1 MVETLKKLHS
11 SLDPI
16 YGRSETDAI
25 IRIIFHHLKNW
36 SLTDMLIHRQD
47 ELSPFIKSQID
58 EILNRL
64 LNYEPIQYITGE
76 ARFHGM
82 EMNVKPGV
90 LIPRPE
96 TDELTDIII
105 KENDG
110 KEDLRVLDIA
120 TGSGC
125 IAVALSKGIARAS
138 VTAVDI
144 SEKAL
149 ACAERNAAKNGA
161 DVRFVRCDI
170 LDDSARDAIGGSGFD
185 IIVSNPPY
193 IPLGDKASM
202 HANVTMHEPHEAL
215 FVPDADPLL
224 FYVRIARL
232 GRELLRDGGSLCF
245 EIYERCSERVA
256 EMLASESYTE
266 IVLMND
272 ANLKPRMIC
281 CRK

>member
-1 MVETLKKLHS
+1 MNSRKDTVRR
-11 SLDPI
+11 I
-16 YGRSETDAI
+16 ADAI
-25 IRIIFHHLKNW
+25 TGLYDRREAEAIARMVVCDREGISQSHLLVFGDEP
-36 SLTDMLIHRQD
+36 STMTDT
-47 ELSPFIKSQID
+47 D
-58 EILNRL
+58 EITEELTQGR
-64 LNYEPIQYITGE
+64 PVQYVLGHCEFCGLDFEVGE
-76 ARFHGM
+76 
-82 EMNVKPGV
+82 GV

-96 TDELTDIII
+96 TEELVGAVI
-105 KENDG
+105 ERAHDG
-110 KEDLRVLDIA
+110 AKILDLC

-125 IAVALSKGIARAS
+125 IAIALSKGIARAS

-215 FVPDADPLL
+215 FVPDDDPLL

-245 EIYERCSERVA
+245 EIYEHCSERAA
-256 EMLASESYTE
+256 EMLASEGYSE